1 MFWFT
6 NNSVLLE
13 VPGNAGN
20 SPILFEYFIA
30 MLIFILLPFSSVVF
44 IVFFKVKLSLG
55 ITISG
60 MKTKTNSVTQGHI
73 KISVGSILY
82 GLQC

>member
-13 VPGNAGN
+13 VPQNVGN

-30 MLIFILLPFSSVVF
+30 VHFYLYSFIIFVCGFDSILQGQVVF
-44 IVFFKVKLSLG
+44 VNHYIWHQK
-55 ITISG
+55 
-60 MKTKTNSVTQGHI
+60 N
-73 KISVGSILY
+73 
-82 GLQC
+82 